1 MAFTV
6 NFYNFTKR
14 ENSTA
19 QPSGSGR
26 SFNCILKEN
35 SSVIDPVIILDL
47 GTDNAPTYNY
57 AFIPAYGRYYAVTEW
72 TWVEHR
78 LWSASLSCDVLASYK
93 SAIGNKDLYIL
104 RSSAASNGRVVDSKY
119 PTLAKPSSYID
130 SSSSVKVENKAGT
143 SQTYSD
149 YWTRSLSGG
158 YYYLGI
164 AGENATGVTWY
175 CANYLGFKGIL
186 QELMAYEPDDMTD
199 VSTGVAKQLANP
211 MQYIVGC
218 YWLPFYP
225 IGVNLASR
233 PAINFGYYTVS
244 GGTHGAWAEVDPVG
258 NMCKCSMN
266 FSIRKH
272 PQAST
277 RGLYLNQAP
286 FSNYRLSMLPF
297 GTFPLDGSLM
307 IDDSTVSAEWW
318 TDFST
323 GQAELTIKA
332 TNTLMAKTRSML
344 GVPINLTQV
353 TVDVLG
359 ATSSALS
366 GFGGFLDSLATG
378 DIFGAA
384 SSALGGFQGAAQAAQ
399 PKITM
404 TGGGGDFLAFC
415 GNSPAIYSD
424 FYQIMDEYNADLGRP
439 LCEIRKPSDLP
450 GYLLCEEGDV
460 PISGTAREAAAIR
473 SYLESGFFYE

>member
-1 MAFTV
+1 
-6 NFYNFTKR
+6 
-14 ENSTA
+14 
-19 QPSGSGR
+19 
-26 SFNCILKEN
+26 
-35 SSVIDPVIILDL
+35 
-47 GTDNAPTYNY
+47 
-57 AFIPAYGRYYAVTEW
+57 
-72 TWVEHR
+72 
-78 LWSASLSCDVLASYK
+78 
-93 SAIGNKDLYIL
+93 
-104 RSSAASNGRVVDSKY
+104 
-119 PTLAKPSSYID
+119 
-130 SSSSVKVENKAGT
+130 
-143 SQTYSD
+143 
-149 YWTRSLSGG
+149 
-158 YYYLGI
+158 
-164 AGENATGVTWY
+164 
-175 CANYLGFKGIL
+175 
-186 QELMAYEPDDMTD
+186 MAYEPDDMTD

-233 PAINFGYYTVS
+233 PAINFGYYTIS
-244 GGTHGAWAEVDPVG
+244 GGTSGAWAEVDPVG
-258 NMCKCSMN
+258 NMCKCSMT

-307 IDDSTVSAEWW
+307 IDDSTVTAEWW

-424 FYQIMDEYNADLGRP
+424 FYEIMDEYNTDLGRP
-439 LCEIRKPSDLP
+439 LCQVRKPSDIP

-473 SYLESGFFYE
+473 AYLESGFFYE